1 MNGYLTKQRGGIG
14 KRHWV
19 TLQTAVFCP
28 RGSLQPKLKGFLN
41 AFAVQSLP
49 RFLPTGTIR
58 WIGPF
63 REFIGLSIL
72 NRSPDFRARDTLI

>member
-1 MNGYLTKQRGGIG
+1 LTQTQPAARAKQ
-14 KRHWV
+14 
-19 TLQTAVFCP
+19 
-28 RGSLQPKLKGFLN
+28 GFLN

-49 RFLPTGTIR
+49 ELLPTATIR

-72 NRSPDFRARDTLI
+72 NRSANFRARDTLILNGRWKLLRRVSSPDALGDVAF